1 MLSSHRASLNYEE
14 RMFLANINRQVQL
27 SKKKEFAV
35 RDIRN
40 VKGATS
46 SSDGSDRTKQT
57 DDVAEF
63 DVAF

>member
-57 DDVAEF
+57 DDVDEF